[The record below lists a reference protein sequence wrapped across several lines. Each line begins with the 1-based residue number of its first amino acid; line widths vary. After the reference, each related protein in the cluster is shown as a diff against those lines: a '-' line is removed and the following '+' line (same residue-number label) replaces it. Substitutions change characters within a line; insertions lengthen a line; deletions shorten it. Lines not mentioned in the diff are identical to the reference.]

1 VVHGGTQFAA
11 PCLVNDAVLDALR
24 ALIPMARSH
33 QPHNIAGL
41 EAARAMMPEAAQVA
55 CFDTSFHRTVPE
67 HRQLFAIPH
76 ALSERGIRRYGFHG
90 LSYEAIAEKL
100 PEHLGE
106 AARGRVII
114 LHLGNGSS
122 ACGLL
127 NGASQATSMGFT
139 PLDGLMMGNR
149 PGHIDAGV
157 ILYLLREEGLAPA
170 EISDMLYRKSGL
182 LGVSGLS
189 SDMRVLQASDD
200 PAAKLAITMYVDRVV
215 QEVGLIAAAL
225 GGIDALV
232 FTAGIGENSAAIR
245 AATLDQLDWLGFS
258 LDAGAN
264 ATNGPLITRPDS
276 NKPALVLK
284 TDEEGVIARETARVV
299 GLASS

>member
-1 VVHGGTQFAA
+1 
-11 PCLVNDAVLDALR
+11 
-24 ALIPMARSH
+24 
-33 QPHNIAGL
+33 
-41 EAARAMMPEAAQVA
+41 
-55 CFDTSFHRTVPE
+55 
-67 HRQLFAIPH
+67 
-76 ALSERGIRRYGFHG
+76 
-90 LSYEAIAEKL
+90 
-100 PEHLGE
+100 
-106 AARGRVII
+106 
-114 LHLGNGSS
+114 
-122 ACGLL
+122 
-127 NGASQATSMGFT
+127 
-139 PLDGLMMGNR
+139 
-149 PGHIDAGV
+149 
-157 ILYLLREEGLAPA
+157 
-170 EISDMLYRKSGL
+170 MLYRKSGL

-215 QEVGLIAAAL
+215 QEVGLTAAAL